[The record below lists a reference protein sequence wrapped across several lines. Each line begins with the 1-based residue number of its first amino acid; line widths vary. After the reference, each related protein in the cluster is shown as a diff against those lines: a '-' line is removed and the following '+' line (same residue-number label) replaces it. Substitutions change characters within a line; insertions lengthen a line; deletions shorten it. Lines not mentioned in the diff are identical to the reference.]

1 MMDAPSRPT
10 AALSVGISTR
20 DRPEMLQRCL
30 EHLLAGQVLPA
41 EIVIVDQSR
50 DSRTR
55 QVVEGIH
62 LPAPI
67 RIVHLPHAGSGLGAA
82 QNLAFEHASQPLV
95 AVTDDDCV
103 PEPDWLAQIERI
115 FSQPGA
121 PDVLTGRI
129 LPLGPD
135 QPGRYAVAS
144 RFTTEMVDF
153 DRRAMPW
160 DIGSGNNFTARR
172 SWLLRTGGND
182 ERLGPGAPG
191 QGGGDMDLFYRLLR
205 LGARMRYD
213 PAVLVYHERTDRAG
227 RLGRRGPYGY
237 GMGAAC
243 IFWLRQGDW
252 NALRVLARWFL
263 MRFERLFKAL
273 LRLRLYR
280 AYEQVLVLSGTFRGI
295 FYGLRAPKNERL
307 EAAGA
312 PSAKRKPHG
321 L

>member
-1 MMDAPSRPT
+1 MTDASPRPT
-10 AALSVGISTR
+10 AALSVAISTR
-20 DRPEMLQRCL
+20 DRPEMVQRCL
-30 EHLLAGQVLPA
+30 EHLLAGEVLPA
-41 EIVIVDQSR
+41 EIIVVDQSG

-55 QVVEGIH
+55 QVIEGLH
-62 LPAPI
+62 PPAAV
-67 RIVHLPHAGSGLGAA
+67 RLVHLPHAGSGLGAA
-82 QNLAFEHASQPLV
+82 QNLAFEHASQPLA

-103 PEPDWLAQIERI
+103 PEPDWAAQIERI

-135 QPGRYAVAS
+135 QPGRFAVAS
-144 RFTTEMVDF
+144 RTSNQRVDF

-160 DIGSGNNFTARR
+160 DIGSGNNFSARR
-172 SWLLRTGGND
+172 SWLQRVGGND
-182 ERLGPGAPG
+182 ERLGPGSPG

-205 LGARMRYD
+205 AGARMRYD
-213 PAVLVYHERTDRAG
+213 PAVLVYHERTGRAG

-252 NALRVLARWFL
+252 NGLRVLARWFL
-263 MRFERLFKAL
+263 MRYEALFRAL
-273 LRLRLYR
+273 LRLNFYR
-280 AYEQVLVLSGTFRGI
+280 VYELALVLSGTLRGI
-295 FYGLRAPKNERL
+295 FYGWRAPKNERL
-307 EAAGA
+307 VAAQA
-312 PSAKRKPHG
+312 HPERRNLHG